1 MKHEILSSN
10 ALTLLYSLRMFLIN
24 KKLRS
29 QRKDIVQN
37 LSKNK
42 KIENTRKY
50 LNETMFEN
58 QEQQKHIF
66 RTSVNYLIPALTWN
80 E

>member
-58 QEQQKHIF
+58 QEQQKRIF